1 MKKFLDQFSNEQQTE
16 RQQLNRAQGK
26 ESIFWKLEIV
36 ILWQNHI
43 FALYTTYTTTLSE
56 ITFYAKWRAL

>member
-1 MKKFLDQFSNEQQTE
+1 MKKFLDQFSNEPQTE

-26 ESIFWKLEIV
+26 ESSWKLEIV
-36 ILWQNHI
+36 VLWKKSHI
-43 FALYTTYTTTLSE
+43 FALYTTSTTTLSE